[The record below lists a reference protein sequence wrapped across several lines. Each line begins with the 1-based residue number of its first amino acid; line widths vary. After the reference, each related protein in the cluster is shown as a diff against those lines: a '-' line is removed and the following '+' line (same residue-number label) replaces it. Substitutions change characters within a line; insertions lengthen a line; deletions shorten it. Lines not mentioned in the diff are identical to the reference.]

1 MSEKGARVGGG
12 LRARVEGAGVR
23 VGAGGRWWE
32 TDLVPKVQ
40 MCQDGGGSRA
50 HTHTCRRV
58 LRQVE
63 LEPLHLGDEVAAAP
77 GGRGISVDRGR
88 SKGWV

>member
-40 MCQDGGGSRA
+40 GGASGWGWLSRP
-50 HTHTCRRV
+50 HTH
-58 LRQVE
+58 L
-63 LEPLHLGDEVAAAP
+63 
-77 GGRGISVDRGR
+77 
-88 SKGWV
+88 SKSA

>member
-1 MSEKGARVGGG
+1 M
-12 LRARVEGAGVR
+12 EGQGVR
-23 VGAGGRWWE
+23 VGAGGRGWRV
-32 TDLVPKVQ
+32 DVVPKVQ
-40 MCQDGGGSRA
+40 MCGGYQGGGA
-50 HTHTCRRV
+50 GVGVALAPTHTCRR
-58 LRQVE
+58 LLGKVE